1 MSFQNFRLGPPPPH
15 HAFSEIDTPPH
26 STLSAGQSSSLSP
39 PFGQLSSDSGTRV
52 QSPSSATHFADNS
65 RKGLYGSGDADDRY
79 TLIFENM
86 DAFEAWRQR
95 EEEEK
100 MVEFV
105 KGDTHASKAVPP
117 RFKEHTKLVCGR
129 HSRGGRKKYV
139 KKYPDRVR
147 KVPSRKLEGIGCPA
161 SISYKTY
168 FDTEEVRACYISDH
182 SHETGLANLPF
193 TKRGRKA
200 QAEMDARATGERPR
214 GRPRK
219 DRPQEPEQS
228 SSSPQSVSFMDDA
241 QNAVAGPSSAPQI
254 AQQHQQP
261 PPQMPESQQ
270 TFQSSIAMLAP
281 LPSMA
286 HVQQT
291 GVEIS
296 QERWDR
302 MGVLFQSIRD
312 HARSFEFPAPSV
324 AALES
329 VLIRLYLESP
339 IGGGL
344 SASVP
349 AMDGMHGGV
358 GMGGPSMDGR
368 HNHHGAGT

>member
-1 MSFQNFRLGPPPPH
+1 MSFQNFRLPPPGAQH
-15 HAFSEIDTPPH
+15 GYGELDTPPQ
-26 STLSAGQSSSLSP
+26 SALSAGPSSSLSP
-39 PFGQLSSDSGTRV
+39 YGQISSDSSTRM
-52 QSPSSATHFADNS
+52 QSPSSSHYTENQ

-79 TLIFENM
+79 TLVFESM
-86 DAFEAWRQR
+86 DAFEAWRQH

-168 FDTEEVRACYISDH
+168 FDTEEVRACYISEH
-182 SHETGLANLPF
+182 SHEIGPANLPF

-200 QAEMDARATGERPR
+200 QAEMEARAAADRPR

-219 DRPQEPEQS
+219 ERQPEPDPS
-228 SSSPQSVSFMDDA
+228 TSPQSTSFMDDG
-241 QNAVAGPSSAPQI
+241 QNAVAGPSSAPAGPPM
-254 AQQHQQP
+254 AQSVP
-261 PPQMPESQQ
+261 PPPMGEPQS
-270 TFQSSIAMLAP
+270 FQSAISMLAP
-281 LPSMA
+281 LPPMPPTSVDM
-286 HVQQT
+286 
-291 GVEIS
+291 S

-302 MGVLFQSIRD
+302 MSVLFQSIRD

-324 AALES
+324 AALEG

-339 IGGGL
+339 IGNTI
-344 SASVP
+344 AQQTVQP
-349 AMDGMHGGV
+349 MDGMHPGV
-358 GMGGPSMDGR
+358 GMGGPPLDG
-368 HNHHGAGT
+368 HGAGT

>member
-1 MSFQNFRLGPPPPH
+1 MSFQNFRLPPPVAQ
-15 HAFSEIDTPPH
+15 HAYGELDTPPQ
-26 STLSAGQSSSLSP
+26 SALSAGSSSALSP
-39 PFGQLSSDSGTRV
+39 YGQMSSDSSTRM
-52 QSPSSATHFADNS
+52 QSPSSSHYTENP

-79 TLIFENM
+79 TLVFESM

-95 EEEEK
+95 EEEER

-147 KVPSRKLEGIGCPA
+147 KVPSRKLEGMGCPA

-168 FDTEEVRACYISDH
+168 FDTDEVRACYIAEH
-182 SHETGLANLPF
+182 SHEIGPANFPF

-200 QAEMDARATGERPR
+200 QAEVEARAAAERPR

-219 DRPQEPEQS
+219 DRHESEPS
-228 SSSPQSVSFMDDA
+228 TSPSTSYMDDG
-241 QNAVAGPSSAPQI
+241 QNAVAGPSSGPAGSPM
-254 AQQHQQP
+254 AQPAP
-261 PPQMPESQQ
+261 PPPMGEPQS
-270 TFQSSIAMLAP
+270 FQSAISMLAP
-281 LPSMA
+281 LPQMPPTN
-286 HVQQT
+286 VDM
-291 GVEIS
+291 S

-339 IGGGL
+339 IGSSMG
-344 SASVP
+344 AQP
-349 AMDGMHGGV
+349 AQPMDGMHPGV
-358 GMGGPSMDGR
+358 GMGGQTLDG
-368 HNHHGAGT
+368 HGNGT

>member
-1 MSFQNFRLGPPPPH
+1 MSFQAFRIHMPTPQQTYSELGGSKP
-15 HAFSEIDTPPH
+15 ASM
-26 STLSAGQSSSLSP
+26 GQMSNDPTSVSGVHSP
-39 PFGQLSSDSGTRV
+39 P
-52 QSPSSATHFADNS
+52 ATYTENP
-65 RKGLYGSGDADDRY
+65 RKGLYGSGEADERY
-79 TLIFENM
+79 TLVFESLE
-86 DAFEAWRQR
+86 AFEAWRQR

-147 KVPSRKLEGIGCPA
+147 KVPSRKLDGMGCPA

-168 FDTEEVRACYISDH
+168 FDTDEVRACYISEH
-182 SHETGLANLPF
+182 SHEIGPANLPY

-200 QAEMDARATGERPR
+200 QAEIQARTASERPR

-219 DRPQEPEQS
+219 DRQS
-228 SSSPQSVSFMDDA
+228 ETPASTSPSSTSFMDGLQD
-241 QNAVAGPSSAPQI
+241 QSPVSGPSSASN
-254 AQQHQQP
+254 
-261 PPQMPESQQ
+261 QMNQGMSSSPEVHNPQ
-270 TFQSSIAMLAP
+270 TFQSALAMLAP
-281 LPSMA
+281 LPAAAQMHPPS
-286 HVQQT
+286 VD
-291 GVEIS
+291 VS
-296 QERWDR
+296 QDRWDR

-312 HARSFEFPAPSV
+312 HARSFEFPTPSV

-339 IGGGL
+339 IGGG
-344 SASVP
+344 SA
-349 AMDGMHGGV
+349 AA
-358 GMGGPSMDGR
+358 GPSMDSMHGGAVMNGQSMDT
-368 HNHHGAGT
+368 NHHHGSSGM

>member
-1 MSFQNFRLGPPPPH
+1 MSFQNFRLAPPGAQH
-15 HAFSEIDTPPH
+15 SYAEIDTPPH
-26 STLSAGQSSSLSP
+26 TSLPGSSSSLSP
-39 PFGQLSSDSGTRV
+39 SFPQMSSDSSTRMH
-52 QSPSSATHFADNS
+52 SPSSSHYADNQ

-79 TLIFENM
+79 TLVFESM
-86 DAFEAWRQR
+86 EAFEAWRQR

-117 RFKEHTKLVCGR
+117 RFREHTKLVCGR

-147 KVPSRKLEGIGCPA
+147 KVPSRKLDGMGCPA

-168 FDTEEVRACYISDH
+168 FDSDEVRACYVSEH
-182 SHETGLANLPF
+182 SHEIGHANLPF

-200 QAEMDARATGERPR
+200 QAEMEARVAADRPR

-219 DRPQEPEQS
+219 DRPSEAEPEPS
-228 SSSPQSVSFMDDA
+228 MSPTPDSFMDDSA
-241 QNAVAGPSSAPQI
+241 NAVAGPSSAPAPQSMP
-254 AQQHQQP
+254 QP
-261 PPQMPESQQ
+261 VPAPPMAAQQ
-270 TFQSSIAMLAP
+270 TFQSAISMLAP
-281 LPSMA
+281 LPPMQPSAVDM
-286 HVQQT
+286 
-291 GVEIS
+291 S

-339 IGGGL
+339 IGGSIAAG
-344 SASVP
+344 AP
-349 AMDGMHGGV
+349 PQMDPMHGGV
-358 GMGGPSMDGR
+358 GMDGA
-368 HNHHGAGT
+368 NHHGAGT

>member
-1 MSFQNFRLGPPPPH
+1 MSFQHFRIHPPGAQPTYGDLENSSL
-15 HAFSEIDTPPH
+15 A
-26 STLSAGQSSSLSP
+26 SSSLSP
-39 PFGQLSSDSGTRV
+39 TSFGQISADLNGRGVHHSSTYTEN
-52 QSPSSATHFADNS
+52 P
-65 RKGLYGSGDADDRY
+65 RKGLYGSGEADERY
-79 TLIFENM
+79 SLVFESM

-168 FDTEEVRACYISDH
+168 FDTDEVRACYVSEH
-182 SHETGLANLPF
+182 SHEIGLANLPF

-200 QAEMDARATGERPR
+200 QAEMEAHTNERPR

-219 DRPQEPEQS
+219 DRHSETPVSQS
-228 SSSPQSVSFMDDA
+228 PSSTSFMDDVHS
-241 QNAVAGPSSAPQI
+241 QNAVAGPSSASASTSMNQPVSSSSPEAI
-254 AQQHQQP
+254 AP
-261 PPQMPESQQ
+261 PPQ
-270 TFQSSIAMLAP
+270 TFQAAISMLAP
-281 LPSMA
+281 LPSM
-286 HVQQT
+286 QQLQPPS
-291 GVEIS
+291 VDVS

-312 HARSFEFPAPSV
+312 HARTFEFPTPSV

-339 IGGGL
+339 IGGG
-344 SASVP
+344 SMAGPSGP
-349 AMDGMHGGV
+349 SHMESMHGGV
-358 GMGGPSMDGR
+358 GMGGQSLDP
-368 HNHHGAGT
+368 NQHGSGGT

>member
-1 MSFQNFRLGPPPPH
+1 MSFQAFRIHPPAPQQAYGELDGPP
-15 HAFSEIDTPPH
+15 SSGLT
-26 STLSAGQSSSLSP
+26 SSSLSSP
-39 PFGQLSSDSGTRV
+39 TFGQITGGDPGSARV
-52 QSPSSATHFADNS
+52 QSPATYTENP

-79 TLIFENM
+79 TLVFASM
-86 DAFEAWRQR
+86 DAFEAWRQQ

-147 KVPSRKLEGIGCPA
+147 KVPSRKLDGMGCPA

-168 FDTEEVRACYISDH
+168 FDTEEVRACYVSEH
-182 SHETGLANLPF
+182 SHEIGPANLPF

-200 QAEMDARATGERPR
+200 QADMEARAAAERPR

-219 DRPQEPEQS
+219 DRQS
-228 SSSPQSVSFMDDA
+228 ETPLSASPSTPSFMGDG
-241 QNAVAGPSSAPQI
+241 QNAVAGPSSASSSI
-254 AQQHQQP
+254 AQGVQEEVSH
-261 PPQMPESQQ
+261 QQ
-270 TFQSSIAMLAP
+270 TFQSAISILAP
-281 LPSMA
+281 LPSMSPLQPPS
-286 HVQQT
+286 VDMM
-291 GVEIS
+291 

-302 MGVLFQSIRD
+302 MGILFQSIRD
-312 HARSFEFPAPSV
+312 HARSFEYPAPSV

-339 IGGGL
+339 IGGSMPGPGGP
-344 SASVP
+344 SMES
-349 AMDGMHGGV
+349 MHGGV
-358 GMGGPSMDGR
+358 GMGGQSLDA
-368 HNHHGAGT
+368 NHHGAAT

>member
-1 MSFQNFRLGPPPPH
+1 MSFQAFRINPPGVQQP
-15 HAFSEIDTPPH
+15 FTDI
-26 STLSAGQSSSLSP
+26 GQPSQTNMASSSLSSP
-39 PFGQLSSDSGTRV
+39 TFGQIASASTNGTRM
-52 QSPSSATHFADNS
+52 QSPSTFTASQ
-65 RKGLYGSGDADDRY
+65 RKGLYGSGEADDRY
-79 TLIFENM
+79 TLVFESLE
-86 DAFEAWRQR
+86 AFEAWRQH

-117 RFKEHTKLVCGR
+117 RFKEHIKLVCGR

-147 KVPSRKLEGIGCPA
+147 KIPSRKLEGIGCHA

-168 FDTEEVRACYISDH
+168 FDSDEVRACYVSEH
-182 SHETGLANLPF
+182 SHDIGPANFPF

-200 QAEMDARATGERPR
+200 QAEIDARTERPR

-219 DRPQEPEQS
+219 DRQS
-228 SSSPQSVSFMDDA
+228 ETPGSASPSSASFMDDA
-241 QNAVAGPSSAPQI
+241 QNGMAGPPSASPSMNQGASSSPEGIAP
-254 AQQHQQP
+254 A
-261 PPQMPESQQ
+261 Q
-270 TFQSSIAMLAP
+270 TFQSAISMLAP
-281 LPSMA
+281 LPPMA
-286 HVQQT
+286 QLQPPSVD
-291 GVEIS
+291 IS

-339 IGGGL
+339 IGGGMAA
-344 SASVP
+344 SA
-349 AMDGMHGGV
+349 
-358 GMGGPSMDGR
+358 GPSMDSMHGMGGQPLNA
-368 HNHHGAGT
+368 NHPGANGT